1 MEIVAILFMLG
12 AGGALAVFV
21 LVAYGINQRERDAEG
36 GREVLPATERERI
49 AASLLFHVVR
59 AGGGGDEGALRA
71 IRRGAGL
78 AAPVTRGIDVTNW
91 AESFARL
98 STPQERTSLL
108 ETAVQLIATRQ
119 GPVPLRQY
127 AALLDLSFGL
137 GFQTDALARL
147 RELYGFDYIDH
158 AKDARPRSAD
168 RSGGAAPLF
177 VRETRDRSVLLGVLG
192 ISGEASRREVIAAYR
207 RLAAQHHPDRF
218 HGSSVEEQSGAAR
231 RFIELTRAYEEL
243 LAMYRD

>member
-1 MEIVAILFMLG
+1 VELVAILFMLG

-21 LVAYGINQRERDAEG
+21 IVAYAINQREQHQERAEA
-36 GREVLPATERERI
+36 LPATERERI

-59 AGGGGDEGALRA
+59 AGGGADDEALRA
-71 IRRGAGL
+71 VRRGAGI

-91 AESFARL
+91 AESYARL
-98 STPQERTSLL
+98 STPQQRMGLL
-108 ETAVQLIATRQ
+108 ETAVQLVASPSK
-119 GPVPLRQY
+119 PVPLRQY

-137 GFQTDALARL
+137 GFQTDALAKL
-147 RELYGFDYIDH
+147 RELYGFEYIDH

-168 RSGGAAPLF
+168 RGGGAAPLF
-177 VRETRDRSVLLGVLG
+177 VREPRDAELLLRTLG
-192 ISGEASRREVIAAYR
+192 LTGEATRRDIITAYR
-207 RLAAQHHPDRF
+207 KLVAQHHPDKF

-231 RFIELTRAYEEL
+231 RFIELTRAYEQL